1 MKMFLEAHR
10 YSKGVDLVNQLTVA
24 VAIPEKKKQGGKE
37 FTPGNSRQN
46 KALTIETPQNC
57 VKPLRNFKA

>member
-1 MKMFLEAHR
+1 MFLEAHR

-37 FTPGNSRQN
+37 IPPGN
-46 KALTIETPQNC
+46 LPQEIPD
-57 VKPLRNFKA
+57 KTKL